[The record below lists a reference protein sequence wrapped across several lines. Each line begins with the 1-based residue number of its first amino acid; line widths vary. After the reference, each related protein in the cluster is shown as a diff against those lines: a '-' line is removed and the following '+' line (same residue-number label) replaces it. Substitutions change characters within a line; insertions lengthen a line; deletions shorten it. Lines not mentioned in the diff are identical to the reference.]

1 MLPLTKAAQGS
12 VHTVKWAFGLPEI
25 MEKLETLKI
34 HQGSRI
40 LVVQKDKDYMIIEA
54 EEKELSSKTRW
65 QAGFRYKKT
74 EIQKMTP

>member
-25 MEKLETLKI
+25 MEKLETLKT

-40 LVVQKDKDYMIIEA
+40 LVVQKDKDYMINGSGGKRVVIENQVA
-54 EEKELSSKTRW
+54 SR
-65 QAGFRYKKT
+65 
-74 EIQKMTP
+74 IQV

>member
-40 LVVQKDKDYMIIEA
+40 LVVQKDKDSKKDVIFIFILL
-54 EEKELSSKTRW
+54 LSL
-65 QAGFRYKKT
+65 
-74 EIQKMTP
+74 

>member
-40 LVVQKDKDYMIIEA
+40 LVVQKDKDYMIIGSGGIRVVIENQVA
-54 EEKELSSKTRW
+54 SR
-65 QAGFRYKKT
+65 
-74 EIQKMTP
+74 IQV